1 MAVVY
6 VNENRS
12 AKIMETRSSKEEG
25 WGRGGGGGVGLSL
38 LTKIL
43 PMYSTEL

>member
-25 WGRGGGGGVGLSL
+25 WGRGGGGVGLSL